1 LGVSWGYGQANLHC
15 TIGGHRQDLCRKVDR
30 QESHEQ
36 GRRRAEDAA
45 AKRSNYVVAIQIA
58 DRASAVAAALGS
70 KAQLASMLEVSPS
83 QPTRWID
90 GSERPNSEN
99 ARMIVDLDHV
109 IARAGLLWKPSV
121 IGSWLNGSNAFLD
134 GARPID
140 VLRTTGS
147 APVIDALDQELAGGY
162 A

>member
-1 LGVSWGYGQANLHC
+1 MAKANLHC
-15 TIGGHRQDLCRKVDR
+15 TIGGHRQISAGKSIAKNPTSKAGAALR
-30 QESHEQ
+30 
-36 GRRRAEDAA
+36 DAA

-70 KAQLASMLEVSPS
+70 EGATRVDARGVPVAA
-83 QPTRWID
+83 TRWID

>member
-1 LGVSWGYGQANLHC
+1 MSRENSTARSAATGKLHAGKS
-15 TIGGHRQDLCRKVDR
+15 TGKKSVKAP
-30 QESHEQ
+30 EFK
-36 GRRRAEDAA
+36 
-45 AKRSNYVVAIQIA
+45 AKRVRTIQIGERADAVAI
-58 DRASAVAAALGS
+58 ALGS

-90 GSERPNSEN
+90 GSESPNSEN
-99 ARMIVDLDHV
+99 ARLIVDLDHV
-109 IARAGLLWKPSV
+109 IARASLLWQPSV
-121 IGSWLNGSNAFLD
+121 ISSWLNGSNAFLG

>member
-1 LGVSWGYGQANLHC
+1 MVKQKSYGRSAV
-15 TIGGHRQDLCRKVDR
+15 TEKVT
-30 QESHEQ
+30 SKSVTSKA
-36 GRRRAEDAA
+36 GAALKTAA
-45 AKRSNYVVAIQIA
+45 ALKGGPGVTIQIA
-58 DRASAVAAALGS
+58 DRAGAVAAALGS

-90 GSERPNSEN
+90 GSESPNSEN
-99 ARMIVDLDHV
+99 ARVIVDLDHV

>member
-1 LGVSWGYGQANLHC
+1 MVKQKSYGRSAV
-15 TIGGHRQDLCRKVDR
+15 TGKVA
-30 QESHEQ
+30 SKSVTSKA
-36 GRRRAEDAA
+36 GAALKTAA
-45 AKRSNYVVAIQIA
+45 ALKVGPGVTIQIA
-58 DRASAVAAALGS
+58 DRAGAVAAALGS

-90 GSERPNSEN
+90 GSESPNSEN
-99 ARMIVDLDHV
+99 ARVIVDLDHV

>member
-1 LGVSWGYGQANLHC
+1 MAKRTFSARSSATGRISAGKSVTKQSTSTEGTSAK
-15 TIGGHRQDLCRKVDR
+15 KVV
-30 QESHEQ
+30 
-36 GRRRAEDAA
+36 

-99 ARMIVDLDHV
+99 ARVIVDLDHV

>member
-1 LGVSWGYGQANLHC
+1 MAKRAYTGRLGASAKIHA
-15 TIGGHRQDLCRKVDR
+15 H
-30 QESHEQ
+30 
-36 GRRRAEDAA
+36 RAEGKKALGKAA
-45 AKRSNYVVAIQIA
+45 PKTAALVVEAKGKTFTIQIA

-70 KAQLASMLEVSPS
+70 QSKLASLLKVSPS

-90 GSERPNSEN
+90 GSERPNPEN
-99 ARMIVDLDHV
+99 ARVIVDLDHV

-121 IGSWLNGSNAFLD
+121 VESWLSGSNAFLE

-140 VLRTTGS
+140 VLRTRGS
-147 APVIDALDQELAGGY
+147 VPVIDALDQELAGGY

>member
-1 LGVSWGYGQANLHC
+1 
-15 TIGGHRQDLCRKVDR
+15 
-30 QESHEQ
+30 
-36 GRRRAEDAA
+36 
-45 AKRSNYVVAIQIA
+45 
-58 DRASAVAAALGS
+58 
-70 KAQLASMLEVSPS
+70 MLEVSPS

-99 ARMIVDLDHV
+99 ARVIVDLDHV
-109 IARAGLLWKPSV
+109 VARAGLLWEPTV

-140 VLRTTGS
+140 VLKTIGS
-147 APVIDALDQELAGGY
+147 GPVIDALDQELAGAY

>member
-1 LGVSWGYGQANLHC
+1 MAKHSFHSRSAATGKITAGKSTVKNPASKAGAALKGAA
-15 TIGGHRQDLCRKVDR
+15 RK
-30 QESHEQ
+30 QT
-36 GRRRAEDAA
+36 
-45 AKRSNYVVAIQIA
+45 NYVVAIQIA
-58 DRASAVAAALGS
+58 DRAGAVAAALGS

-90 GSERPNSEN
+90 GSESPNSEN
-99 ARMIVDLDHV
+99 ARVIVDLDHV
-109 IARAGLLWKPSV
+109 IARAGLLWKPTV
-121 IGSWLNGSNAFLD
+121 IGAWLNGSNAFLD

>member
-1 LGVSWGYGQANLHC
+1 MVKQRMH
-15 TIGGHRQDLCRKVDR
+15 
-30 QESHEQ
+30 
-36 GRRRAEDAA
+36 GRSAVTG
-45 AKRSNYVVAIQIA
+45 KVVASKSVTSKAGAALKTVTLKGVPGVTIQIA
-58 DRASAVAAALGS
+58 DRAGAVAAALGS
-70 KAQLASMLEVSPS
+70 KAQLASMLDVSAS

-90 GSERPNSEN
+90 GSESPNSEN
-99 ARMIVDLDHV
+99 ARVIVDLDHV

>member
-1 LGVSWGYGQANLHC
+1 MAKRTFTARSSGTGKISAGKSIAKNPTSKAGAAL
-15 TIGGHRQDLCRKVDR
+15 R
-30 QESHEQ
+30 
-36 GRRRAEDAA
+36 DAA

-99 ARMIVDLDHV
+99 ARVIVDLDHV

>member
-1 LGVSWGYGQANLHC
+1 M
-15 TIGGHRQDLCRKVDR
+15 
-30 QESHEQ
+30 
-36 GRRRAEDAA
+36 
-45 AKRSNYVVAIQIA
+45 AKRTFTPRSTVTGKIPAGKSIVGNPTTKAGIALKNATGKPAKYVTIEIA
-58 DRASAVAAALGS
+58 HRAGAVAAALGS

-90 GSERPNSEN
+90 GSESPNSEN
-99 ARMIVDLDHV
+99 ARVIVDLDHV

-121 IGSWLNGSNAFLD
+121 IGAWLNGSNAFLD